1 MNITIEIKCPEM
13 VEAINNLASAI
24 TIRAADQELKRDIV
38 KPAAPK
44 EDLHDPRHVGAA
56 LSGKPITS
64 KVKAAPEPVVE
75 PEAEPDLPP
84 VLADDASDCAQI
96 VSYAQIKDAV
106 MRVSK
111 AKGREGAIELLGEFG
126 AKLGGD
132 LTEAQWGP
140 FLARAEQV
148 LA

>member
-56 LSGKPITS
+56 LSGKPKTP
-64 KVKAAPEPVVE
+64 KAKAEPEPAVE
-75 PEAEPDLPP
+75 PEAE
-84 VLADDASDCAQI
+84 LAAEPSADVDYTRVKA
-96 VSYAQIKDAV
+96 AV
-106 MRVSK
+106 MKVST
-111 AKGREGAIELLGEFG
+111 AKGRQAAVDLLGEFG
-126 AKLGGD
+126 AKVGGD
-132 LTEAQWGP
+132 LTEEQWGP

-148 LA
+148 LG

>member
-38 KPAAPK
+38 KPAAGK
-44 EDLHDPRHVGAA
+44 VTTVLLGGEA
-56 LSGKPITS
+56 LTGKPITS

-111 AKGREGAIELLGEFG
+111 AKGREAAIELLGEFG

-132 LTEAQWGP
+132 LTEEQWGP

-148 LA
+148 LG